1 MNNIP
6 PSPAGYII
14 NGVVVDLR
22 LTAQEWTNKAAAPE
36 PLVTQW
42 GHFNAH
48 LRLSGGNGKVEFPL
62 VRGQSFITA
71 AYTGLTPQFFT
82 QHAIIHVTADQQG
95 GDVYTGKKFKVSFND
110 NPTSTYLI
118 YALDGPL
125 TLTKQGMNNLVASD
139 KYNGVIQVAKLPSAQ
154 DEAILDAHHGVW
166 PTSATIDTSK
176 DGQVYNA
183 LYSIT

>member
-14 NGVVVDLR
+14 NGVVVDIR
-22 LTAQEWTNKAAAPE
+22 LTAQEWTKAPE

-42 GHFNAH
+42 GHFHAH
-48 LRLSGGNGKVEFPL
+48 LRLSGSGGKVEFPF
-62 VRGQSFITA
+62 VRGQSFITT

-82 QHAIIHVTADQQG
+82 QHAIIRVTADHTQG
-95 GDVYTGKKFKVSFND
+95 DDVYTGSKFKISFND

-125 TLTKQGMNNLVASD
+125 TLTRRDMNNLVASE

-154 DEAILDAHHGVW
+154 DEAVLDAHHGVW
-166 PTSATIDTSK
+166 PTLGTIDTSK
-176 DGQVYNA
+176 DGQVH
-183 LYSIT
+183 